1 MRLRLCDHTLEAVLF
16 DFDGTLIDASEAIL
30 ASFSTAFRRQGLP
43 EPRRLDVLR
52 LIGYPLG
59 KAFAALA
66 PESEVPGLV
75 EVYRRDFWDRSRNGT
90 RLLPGAEPLLR
101 HLARHVPVGIVSSRS
116 RRGISDLL
124 DHFNLADSVAV
135 VVAVDDVERSKPHP
149 EPILAALSSLRL
161 GVAGVAMVGDTPLDI
176 AAARAA
182 GVLAVGVATGIYDE
196 NQLREAGA
204 DLLVRNLSVLGSRLG
219 LKTHHERGLAPVDNS
234 I

>member
-1 MRLRLCDHTLEAVLF
+1 MRLRLSGHTLEAVLF

-66 PESEVPGLV
+66 PEPEVSALV
-75 EVYRRDFWDRSRNGT
+75 EVYRRNFWDRSRNGT
-90 RLLPGAEPLLR
+90 RLLPGAAPLLR

-124 DHFNLADSVAV
+124 DHFDLADCVV

-149 EPILAALSSLRL
+149 KTVLAALSTLKL
-161 GVAGVAMVGDTPLDI
+161 GVAGVAMVGDTPVGI
-176 AAARAA
+176 AAAKAA
-182 GVLAVGVATGIYDE
+182 GVLAVGVAT
-196 NQLREAGA
+196 
-204 DLLVRNLSVLGSRLG
+204 
-219 LKTHHERGLAPVDNS
+219 
-234 I
+234 